1 MSVGPHEG
9 ARIAVK
15 VTASGDHRPPS
26 HISKTVLST
35 VHVGGAQG
43 AFDVSR
49 PRHARLMDEN
59 ERLIMAGCQRFRL
72 HVFCF
77 EREHQEFGQL
87 MVATGW

>member
-1 MSVGPHEG
+1 M
-9 ARIAVK
+9 K